1 MTCQEIDPCGE
12 LPPDPPPPSHPN
24 AGGWVFATV
33 LIVVIVYEVWAVKTH
48 HPTIS
53 QWTKRT
59 FGRYR
64 WWRPVAMGVI
74 GLTLW
79 HLFFGG
85 PL

>member
-1 MTCQEIDPCGE
+1 MCQDLCSDLIEE
-12 LPPDPPPPSHPN
+12 PPPAPPAHPN
-24 AGGWVFATV
+24 LAGWVFGAV
-33 LIVVIVYEVWAVKTH
+33 LLAVLVYELWAVKTG

-59 FGRYR
+59 LGRYR
-64 WWRPVAMGVI
+64 WWRPFAAALI

-79 HLFFGG
+79 HLLLGG